1 MCSFLASRV
10 FDDEI
15 RNEDYFYYQLHSGE
29 VFVDHITANDQCG
42 FCLQLL
48 LPNARKQALYA
59 PYTGHIWRTENAGRN
74 CWHCSKQAA
83 WSIIFDFALL
93 ETFYHI
99 AETDDVLDIC
109 NRKSFFQLP
118 FSINFEMTIVS
129 FQIVSLFF
137 RLKKDAMPLKSS
149 LCRATLICIL
159 YTSRRDSMSHV
170 LPLPTLLAQSSCVN
184 IQENT
189 DSLLSLDI
197 YLNLKLN

>member
-1 MCSFLASRV
+1 MQCSWVNFLNTQV

-93 ETFYHI
+93 ETFYHV
-99 AETDDVLDIC
+99 AETDDLLDIC

-149 LCRATLICIL
+149 LWL
-159 YTSRRDSMSHV
+159 
-170 LPLPTLLAQSSCVN
+170 
-184 IQENT
+184 
-189 DSLLSLDI
+189 LLSVSYIRQGEIQCRMCCRCQPCWRRALV
-197 YLNLKLN
+197 